1 MLYSDYHWLLSRPR
15 STVVMVTSLS
25 YGKNRN
31 FDPCKIRT
39 LKQIVTKIVKIDDV
53 KERNVFLECLF
64 NFGEMRPQDLLGK
77 LVKYNFHVTFY
88 VLIFSWTNV

>member
-1 MLYSDYHWLLSRPR
+1 MLCSDYHRLLSRPR

-53 KERNVFLECLF
+53 KERNVFL
-64 NFGEMRPQDLLGK
+64 NVYSI
-77 LVKYNFHVTFY
+77 LVKCVHRTF
-88 VLIFSWTNV
+88 WANW